1 MTYPKSLIGLV
12 ACVLLTACSSNQ
24 PETNTSPYTV
34 IPFEKGV
41 ENIQEIKLSDIAEK
55 ISFIP
60 LEMTDASLVA
70 SPKIMSI
77 VYIDEKIMI
86 PCTEGILAFDE
97 SGKFIKVI
105 SRKGQGPG
113 EYVFVRCLSANEELG
128 LLYLQDHIKMRTF
141 KPDGTF
147 IREYRIPTGSTFE
160 TMVVDDSLTFTAY
173 MNSTGKRPFRL
184 LMTNHQQDT
193 LKAFPQYDRFEI
205 PNGGNWLYFNQK
217 EDYLYS
223 YKQEVVYRDYYTDT
237 IYTVTRDSL
246 LPRYL
251 LDMGKYHLPKD
262 LRLEVAYAKGG
273 SEMDAMLKE
282 AENYLRPTILENDRY
297 IVMPYTT
304 WNLTNKDLLPEL
316 MIYDRKSKE
325 CIKVKD
331 GAFVNDMMGN
341 LPFQPDVRVA
351 ENVLAEWWEAPEL
364 MELAEKGVKLPDNVK
379 NLKDDDNGV
388 LVLVHLKKK

>member
-12 ACVLLTACSSNQ
+12 ACALLTACSSNPQ
-24 PETNTSPYTV
+24 ETHTFPFTV

-70 SPKIMSI
+70 RPKIMSI
-77 VYIDEKIMI
+77 VYLDGKIMI

-97 SGKFIKVI
+97 SGKFIKAI

-113 EYVFVRCLSANEELG
+113 EYVSVRCLSANEELG

-147 IREYRIPTGSTFE
+147 IREYRIPTGPTFE
-160 TMVVDDSLTFTAY
+160 TMVVDDSLTLTSY

-184 LMTNHQQDT
+184 LITNNQQDT
-193 LKAFPQYDRFEI
+193 LKAFPQHDRFEM
-205 PNGGNWLYFNQK
+205 PKGWNFLYFNQK

-223 YKQEVVYRDYYTDT
+223 YKQEAVYRDYYTDT

-273 SEMDAMLKE
+273 NEMDAMLKE